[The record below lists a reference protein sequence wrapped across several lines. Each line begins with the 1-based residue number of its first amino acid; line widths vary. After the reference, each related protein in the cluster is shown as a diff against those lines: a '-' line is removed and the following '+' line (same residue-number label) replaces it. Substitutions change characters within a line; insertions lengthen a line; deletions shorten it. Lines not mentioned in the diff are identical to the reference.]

1 MSNFKIT
8 KVTAFVAIDPK
19 DGDEGVMAFLS
30 DGGWMPLICA
40 DEARIE
46 SMLPIAEEISVASGK
61 PYRIIQFSVREDV
74 TDQVKDNYDKYLQN
88 IANPAA
94 GKQNGPS

>member
-46 SMLPIAEEISVASGK
+46 SMVPIAEDISARTGK
-61 PYRIIQFSVREDV
+61 QYQIIQFSVREDV
-74 TDQVKDNYDKYLQN
+74 TEEVKARYL
-88 IANPAA
+88 
-94 GKQNGPS
+94 K